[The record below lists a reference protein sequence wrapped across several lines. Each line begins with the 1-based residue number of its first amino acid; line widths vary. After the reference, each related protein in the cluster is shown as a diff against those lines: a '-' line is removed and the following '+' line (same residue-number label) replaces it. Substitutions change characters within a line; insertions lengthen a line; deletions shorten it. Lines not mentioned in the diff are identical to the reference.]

1 MKLDPLL
8 KFVVLC
14 GTLALAGCKPDPLGP
29 TGVQL
34 DLLTTDSRLYA
45 SYFVLAWMDE
55 QAPLFEVRVPEGDAF
70 IDAEQAPAVSV
81 FIALDTNKV
90 GKRRV
95 LARGYGSDGQL
106 VSEGAATLRSAA
118 GVWVQLGV
126 SMSPFGSLPDQDGD
140 GLPDAVDNCPH
151 ERDPCGSG
159 QVVAD
164 GGPEPL
170 DAVSP
175 SFTDVGADLPTE
187 REPNLPTGLTD
198 ASPDLPRH

>member
-1 MKLDPLL
+1 
-8 KFVVLC
+8 
-14 GTLALAGCKPDPLGP
+14 
-29 TGVQL
+29 
-34 DLLTTDSRLYA
+34 
-45 SYFVLAWMDE
+45 
-55 QAPLFEVRVPEGDAF
+55 VRVPEGDAF

-159 QVVAD
+159 QVVAMAA
-164 GGPEPL
+164 P
-170 DAVSP
+170 SP
-175 SFTDVGADLPTE
+175 PTPP
-187 REPNLPTGLTD
+187 RPPPPTPAPISRPSANPTSPP
-198 ASPDLPRH
+198 ASPTPSPDLPRH